1 MISWAMSKIFLSPSD
16 QFENTYAG
24 GTTNEG
30 EQMGLLAEKLAPI
43 LRRCGFEVKIVHR
56 STLANKCNQS
66 DAWGADLHLPLH
78 SNAFN
83 GTVSGTRVMC
93 MRTVEGQLGYEY
105 SKKIFKQLDAVTPGT
120 SSNISAQPQLYEI
133 HAPQAPTVYVE
144 VDFHDVPMVANWI
157 VHNLDVI
164 ADAIAKG
171 VCDCFGVKYKEG
183 DTLGESEIYRVQV
196 GAFKNR
202 DYAEVMKAKLIAAG
216 YPAFVVKSNQ

>member
-1 MISWAMSKIFLSPSD
+1 MSKKIFLSPSD

-24 GTTNEG
+24 GATNEG

-93 MRTVEGQLGYEY
+93 MRAVEGQLGYEY

-157 VHNLDVI
+157 INNLDVI
-164 ADAIAKG
+164 ADAIARG

-183 DTLGESEIYRVQV
+183 ETLDTPAIYHVQV

-202 DYAEVMKAKLIAAG
+202 DYAEAMKAKLIAAG
-216 YPAFVVKSNQ
+216 YPGFVVKTNQ

>member
-1 MISWAMSKIFLSPSD
+1 
-16 QFENTYAG
+16 
-24 GTTNEG
+24 
-30 EQMGLLAEKLAPI
+30 MGMLAEKLAPI
-43 LRRCGFEVKIVHR
+43 LQRCGFEVKIVHR

-157 VHNLDVI
+157 INNLDVI
-164 ADAIAKG
+164 ADAIARG
-171 VCDCFGVKYKEG
+171 VCDCFGVKYKAD
-183 DTLGESEIYRVQV
+183 DTHAGPQIYRVQV

-202 DYAEVMKAKLIAAG
+202 DYAEAMKEKLIAAG
-216 YPAFVVKSNQ
+216 YPAFVVKTTQ

>member
-1 MISWAMSKIFLSPSD
+1 MAKIFLSPSD

-24 GTTNEG
+24 GNTNEG

-56 STLANKCNQS
+56 STLVNKRKQS
-66 DAWGADLHLPLH
+66 DDWGADLHLPLH

-93 MRTVEGQLGYEY
+93 MRTVDGQLGYEY

-133 HAPQAPTVYVE
+133 QAPQAPTVYVE

-157 VHNLDVI
+157 IHNLDVI
-164 ADAIAKG
+164 ADAIARG
-171 VCDCFGVKYKEG
+171 VCDCFGVHFVEG
-183 DTLGESEIYRVQV
+183 DPTGNAEIYRVQV

-202 DYAEVMKAKLIAAG
+202 EYAEAMKTKLIAAG
-216 YPAFVVKSNQ
+216 YPAFVVKSKE

>member
-1 MISWAMSKIFLSPSD
+1 MTKIFLSPSD

-105 SKKIFKQLDAVTPGT
+105 SKKIFKQLDAVTPGN

-157 VHNLDVI
+157 IHNLDVI
-164 ADAIAKG
+164 ADAIARG

-183 DTLGESEIYRVQV
+183 ETLDDSAIYRVQV

-202 DYAEVMKAKLIAAG
+202 DYAEAMKEKLIAAG
-216 YPAFVVKSNQ
+216 YPALVVKTNQ

>member
-1 MISWAMSKIFLSPSD
+1 
-16 QFENTYAG
+16 
-24 GTTNEG
+24 
-30 EQMGLLAEKLAPI
+30 MGMLAEKLAPI

-157 VHNLDVI
+157 IHNLDVI
-164 ADAIAKG
+164 ADAIARG
-171 VCDCFGVKYKEG
+171 VCDCFGMQYKEG
-183 DTLGESEIYRVQV
+183 ETLDGPSIYRVQV

-202 DYAEVMKAKLIAAG
+202 DYAEVMKEKLIAAG

>member
-1 MISWAMSKIFLSPSD
+1 MAKKIFLSPSD

-24 GTTNEG
+24 GSTNEG

-43 LRRCGFEVKIVHR
+43 LQRCGFEVKIVHR

-105 SKKIFKQLDAVTPGT
+105 SKKIFNQLDAVTPGT

-133 HAPQAPTVYVE
+133 HAPHAPTVYVE

-164 ADAIAKG
+164 ADAIARG

-183 DTLGESEIYRVQV
+183 DTPGKPGIYRVQV

-202 DYAEVMKAKLIAAG
+202 DYAEAMKEKLIAAG
-216 YPAFVVKSNQ
+216 YPAFVVKSNP

>member
-1 MISWAMSKIFLSPSD
+1 
-16 QFENTYAG
+16 
-24 GTTNEG
+24 
-30 EQMGLLAEKLAPI
+30 MGMLAEKLAPI

-93 MRTVEGQLGYEY
+93 MRTVDGQLGYEY

-144 VDFHDVPMVANWI
+144 VDFHDVPRVANWI
-157 VHNLDVI
+157 IHNLDVI
-164 ADAIAKG
+164 ADAIARG
-171 VCDCFGVKYKEG
+171 VCDCFGVQYKEADPVG
-183 DTLGESEIYRVQV
+183 DSAIYRVQV

-202 DYAEVMKAKLIAAG
+202 DYAEAMKEKLIAAG
-216 YPAFVVKSNQ
+216 YPAFVVETTQ

>member
-1 MISWAMSKIFLSPSD
+1 MAKIFLSPSD

-43 LRRCGFEVKIVHR
+43 LQRCGFEVKIVHR

-157 VHNLDVI
+157 IHNLDVI
-164 ADAIAKG
+164 ADAIARG

-183 DTLGESEIYRVQV
+183 EALDDSAIYRVQV

-202 DYAEVMKAKLIAAG
+202 DYAEAMKAKLIAAG
-216 YPAFVVKSNQ
+216 YPAFVVKSNP

>member
-1 MISWAMSKIFLSPSD
+1 MAKKIFLSPSD

-24 GTTNEG
+24 GNTNEG
-30 EQMGLLAEKLAPI
+30 EQMGMLAEKLAPI

-157 VHNLDVI
+157 INNLDVI
-164 ADAIAKG
+164 ADAIARG

-183 DTLGESEIYRVQV
+183 ETLGDPTIYRVQV

-216 YPAFVVKSNQ
+216 YPAFVVKTTQ

>member
-1 MISWAMSKIFLSPSD
+1 MAKKIFLSPSD

-24 GTTNEG
+24 GATNEG

-56 STLANKCNQS
+56 STLANKCKQS
-66 DAWGADLHLPLH
+66 DEWGADLHLPLH

-144 VDFHDVPMVANWI
+144 VDFHDVPHVANWI

-164 ADAIAKG
+164 ADAIARG
-171 VCDCFGVKYKEG
+171 VCDCFGVQYKEA
-183 DTLGESEIYRVQV
+183 DPVDATAIYRVQV

-202 DYAEVMKAKLIAAG
+202 DYAEVMKAKLIAEG

>member
-1 MISWAMSKIFLSPSD
+1 MAKIFLSPSD
-16 QFENTYAG
+16 QFGNTYAG

-30 EQMGLLAEKLAPI
+30 EQMGLLAEKLALI
-43 LRRCGFEVKIVHR
+43 LQRCGFEVKIVHR

-133 HAPQAPTVYVE
+133 HAPHAPTVYVE

-164 ADAIAKG
+164 ADAIARG
-171 VCDCFGVKYKEG
+171 VCDCFGVQFVEG
-183 DTLGESEIYRVQV
+183 GTPGNAEIYRVQV

-202 DYAEVMKAKLIAAG
+202 DYAEAMKEKLIAAG
-216 YPAFVVKSNQ
+216 YPAFVVKTNQ

>member
-1 MISWAMSKIFLSPSD
+1 
-16 QFENTYAG
+16 
-24 GTTNEG
+24 
-30 EQMGLLAEKLAPI
+30 MGMLAEKLAPI

-157 VHNLDVI
+157 INNLDVI
-164 ADAIAKG
+164 ADAIARG

-183 DTLGESEIYRVQV
+183 ETLGDPTIYRVQV

-216 YPAFVVKSNQ
+216 YPAFVVKTTQ

>member
-1 MISWAMSKIFLSPSD
+1 
-16 QFENTYAG
+16 
-24 GTTNEG
+24 
-30 EQMGLLAEKLAPI
+30 MGMLAEKLAPI
-43 LRRCGFEVKIVHR
+43 LQRCGFEVKIVHR

-164 ADAIAKG
+164 ADAIARG
-171 VCDCFGVKYKEG
+171 VCDCFGVQFVEG
-183 DTLGESEIYRVQV
+183 GTPGNAEIYRVQV

-202 DYAEVMKAKLIAAG
+202 DYAEAMKEKLIAAG
-216 YPAFVVKSNQ
+216 YPAFVVKTNQ

>member
-1 MISWAMSKIFLSPSD
+1 MTKKIFLSPSD

-43 LRRCGFEVKIVHR
+43 LQRCGFEVKIVHR

-105 SKKIFKQLDAVTPGT
+105 SKKIFKKLDAVTPGT

-157 VHNLDVI
+157 IHNLDVI
-164 ADAIAKG
+164 ADAIARG

-183 DTLGESEIYRVQV
+183 EALDDPAIYRVQV

>member
-1 MISWAMSKIFLSPSD
+1 MRKKIFLSPSD

-24 GTTNEG
+24 GNTNEG

-56 STLANKCNQS
+56 STLANKCKLS

-93 MRTVEGQLGYEY
+93 MRTVDGMLGYEY
-105 SKKIFKQLDAVTPGT
+105 SKNIFKQLDAVTPGT
-120 SSNISAQPQLYEI
+120 SSNISERPILYEI
-133 HAPQAPTVYVE
+133 QTPQAPTVYVE

-157 VHNLDVI
+157 IHNLDVI
-164 ADAIAKG
+164 ADAIARG
-171 VCDCFGVKYKEG
+171 VCDCFGVQFVEG
-183 DTLGESEIYRVQV
+183 GTLGNAEIYRVQV

-202 DYAEVMKAKLIAAG
+202 DYAEAMKTKLIAAG
-216 YPAFVVKSNQ
+216 YPAFVVKSKE

>member
-1 MISWAMSKIFLSPSD
+1 MAKKIFISPSD
-16 QFENTYAG
+16 QFENTYAAG
-24 GTTNEG
+24 NTNEG

-43 LRRCGFEVKIVHR
+43 LQRCGFDVKIAHQAR
-56 STLANKCNQS
+56 LAAKCYQS

-83 GTVSGTRVMC
+83 GTVTGTRVMC

-133 HAPQAPTVYVE
+133 HDPQAPTVYVE
-144 VDFHDVPMVANWI
+144 VDFHDVPRVANWI
-157 VHNLDVI
+157 VQNLDVI
-164 ADAIAKG
+164 ADAIARG
-171 VCDCFGVKYKEG
+171 VCDCFGVEYKDDG
-183 DTLGESEIYRVQV
+183 TLGEPEIYRVQV

-202 DYAEVMKAKLIAAG
+202 DYAEAMKEKLNAAG
-216 YPAFVVKSNQ
+216 YPAFVVKSNP

>member
-1 MISWAMSKIFLSPSD
+1 
-16 QFENTYAG
+16 
-24 GTTNEG
+24 
-30 EQMGLLAEKLAPI
+30 MGMLAEKLAPI
-43 LRRCGFEVKIVHR
+43 LQRCGFEVKIVHR

-157 VHNLDVI
+157 INNLDVI
-164 ADAIAKG
+164 AVAIARG
-171 VCDCFGVKYKEG
+171 VCNCFGVKYKAD
-183 DTLGESEIYRVQV
+183 DTHAGPQIYRVQV

-202 DYAEVMKAKLIAAG
+202 DYAEAMKEKLIAAG
-216 YPAFVVKSNQ
+216 YPAFVVKTTQ

>member
-1 MISWAMSKIFLSPSD
+1 MAKIFLSPSD

-24 GTTNEG
+24 GNTNEG

-56 STLANKCNQS
+56 STLVNKRKQS
-66 DAWGADLHLPLH
+66 DDWGADLHLPLH

-93 MRTVEGQLGYEY
+93 MRTVDGQLGYEY

-133 HAPQAPTVYVE
+133 QAPHAPTVYVE

-157 VHNLDVI
+157 IHNLDVI
-164 ADAIAKG
+164 ADAIARG
-171 VCDCFGVKYKEG
+171 VCDCFGVQYKEADPVG
-183 DTLGESEIYRVQV
+183 DLAIYRVQV

-202 DYAEVMKAKLIAAG
+202 DYAEAMKEKLIAAG
-216 YPAFVVKSNQ
+216 YPAFVVKTNQ

>member
-1 MISWAMSKIFLSPSD
+1 MAKKIFLSPSD

-30 EQMGLLAEKLAPI
+30 EQMGMLAEKLAPI
-43 LRRCGFEVKIVHR
+43 LQRCGFEVKIVHR

-157 VHNLDVI
+157 INNLDVI
-164 ADAIAKG
+164 ADAIARG
-171 VCDCFGVKYKEG
+171 VCDCFGVKYKAD
-183 DTLGESEIYRVQV
+183 DTHAGPQIYRVQV

-202 DYAEVMKAKLIAAG
+202 DYAEAMKEKLIAAG
-216 YPAFVVKSNQ
+216 YPAFVVKTNQ

>member
-1 MISWAMSKIFLSPSD
+1 
-16 QFENTYAG
+16 
-24 GTTNEG
+24 
-30 EQMGLLAEKLAPI
+30 MGLLAEKLAPI
-43 LRRCGFEVKIVHR
+43 LQRCGFEVKIVHR

-133 HAPQAPTVYVE
+133 HAPHAPTVYVE

-164 ADAIAKG
+164 ADAIARG

-183 DTLGESEIYRVQV
+183 DTPGKPGIYRVQV

-202 DYAEVMKAKLIAAG
+202 DYAEAMKEKLIAAG
-216 YPAFVVKSNQ
+216 YPAFVVKSNP

>member
-1 MISWAMSKIFLSPSD
+1 
-16 QFENTYAG
+16 
-24 GTTNEG
+24 
-30 EQMGLLAEKLAPI
+30 MGMLAEKLAPI
-43 LRRCGFEVKIVHR
+43 LQRCGFEVKIVHR

-157 VHNLDVI
+157 INNLDVI
-164 ADAIAKG
+164 ADAIARG
-171 VCDCFGVKYKEG
+171 VCDCFGVKYKAD
-183 DTLGESEIYRVQV
+183 DTHAGPQIYRVQV

-202 DYAEVMKAKLIAAG
+202 DYAEAMKEKLIAAG
-216 YPAFVVKSNQ
+216 YPAFVVKTNQ

>member
-1 MISWAMSKIFLSPSD
+1 MAKKIFLSPSD

-24 GTTNEG
+24 GSTNEG

-157 VHNLDVI
+157 IHNLDVI
-164 ADAIAKG
+164 ADAIARG
-171 VCDCFGVKYKEG
+171 VCDCFGVQFVEG
-183 DTLGESEIYRVQV
+183 GTLGNAEIYRVQV

-202 DYAEVMKAKLIAAG
+202 DYAEAMKAKLIAAG
-216 YPAFVVKSNQ
+216 YPAFVVKTNQ

>member
-1 MISWAMSKIFLSPSD
+1 MAKIFLSPSD
-16 QFENTYAG
+16 QFENTYADG
-24 GTTNEG
+24 NTNEG

-56 STLANKCNQS
+56 STLVNKRKQS
-66 DAWGADLHLPLH
+66 DDWGADLHLPLH

-93 MRTVEGQLGYEY
+93 MRTVDGQLGYEY

-133 HAPQAPTVYVE
+133 QAPHAPTVYVE

-157 VHNLDVI
+157 IHNLDVI
-164 ADAIAKG
+164 ADAIARG
-171 VCDCFGVKYKEG
+171 VCDCFGVQFVEG
-183 DTLGESEIYRVQV
+183 GTLGNAEIYRVQV
-196 GAFKNR
+196 GAFKNH
-202 DYAEVMKAKLIAAG
+202 DYAEAMKAKLIAAG
-216 YPAFVVKSNQ
+216 YPAFVVKTTQ

>member
-1 MISWAMSKIFLSPSD
+1 MAKKIFLSPSD

-30 EQMGLLAEKLAPI
+30 EQMGMLAEKLAPI
-43 LRRCGFEVKIVHR
+43 LQRCGFEVKIVHR

-157 VHNLDVI
+157 IHNLDVI
-164 ADAIAKG
+164 ADAIARG
-171 VCDCFGVKYKEG
+171 VCDCFGVKYKAD
-183 DTLGESEIYRVQV
+183 DTHAGPQIYRVQV

-202 DYAEVMKAKLIAAG
+202 DYAEAMKEKLIAAG
-216 YPAFVVKSNQ
+216 YPAFVVKTNQ

>member
-1 MISWAMSKIFLSPSD
+1 MANKIFLSPSD

-30 EQMGLLAEKLAPI
+30 EQMGMLAEKLAPI
-43 LRRCGFEVKIVHR
+43 LQRCGFEVKIVHR

-157 VHNLDVI
+157 IHNLDVI
-164 ADAIAKG
+164 ADAIARG
-171 VCDCFGVKYKEG
+171 VCDCFGVQYKEADPVG
-183 DTLGESEIYRVQV
+183 DPAIYRVQV

-202 DYAEVMKAKLIAAG
+202 DYAEAMKAMLIAAG
-216 YPAFVVKSNQ
+216 YPAFVVKSNP

>member
-1 MISWAMSKIFLSPSD
+1 MAKIFLSPSD

-24 GTTNEG
+24 GNTNEG

-56 STLANKCNQS
+56 STLVNKRKQS
-66 DAWGADLHLPLH
+66 DDWGADLHLPLH

-93 MRTVEGQLGYEY
+93 MRTVDGQLGYEY

-133 HAPQAPTVYVE
+133 QAPHAPTVYVE

-157 VHNLDVI
+157 IHNLDVI
-164 ADAIAKG
+164 ADAIARG
-171 VCDCFGVKYKEG
+171 VCDCFGVQYKAD
-183 DTLGESEIYRVQV
+183 DTNAEPQIYRVQV

-202 DYAEVMKAKLIAAG
+202 EYAEVMKEKLIAAG

>member
-1 MISWAMSKIFLSPSD
+1 MAKKIFISPSD
-16 QFENTYAG
+16 QFENTYAAG
-24 GTTNEG
+24 NTNEG

-43 LRRCGFEVKIVHR
+43 LQRCGFDVKIAHQAR
-56 STLANKCNQS
+56 LAAKCYQS

-83 GTVSGTRVMC
+83 GTVTGTRVMC

-133 HAPQAPTVYVE
+133 HDPQAPTVYVE

-157 VHNLDVI
+157 IHNLDVI
-164 ADAIAKG
+164 ADAIARG
-171 VCDCFGVKYKEG
+171 VCDCFGVEYKDDG
-183 DTLGESEIYRVQV
+183 TLGEPEIYRVQV

-202 DYAEVMKAKLIAAG
+202 DYAEAMKEKLNAAG
-216 YPAFVVKSNQ
+216 YPAFVVKSNP

>member
-1 MISWAMSKIFLSPSD
+1 MAKKIFLSPSD
-16 QFENTYAG
+16 QFENTYAAG
-24 GTTNEG
+24 NTNEG

-43 LRRCGFEVKIVHR
+43 LQRCGFEVKIVHR
-56 STLANKCNQS
+56 STLVNKRKQS
-66 DAWGADLHLPLH
+66 DDWGADLHLPLH

-93 MRTVEGQLGYEY
+93 MRTVDGQLGYEY

-133 HAPQAPTVYVE
+133 QAPHAPTVYVE

-157 VHNLDVI
+157 IHNLDVI
-164 ADAIAKG
+164 ADAIARG
-171 VCDCFGVKYKEG
+171 VCDCFGVQYKAEPQ
-183 DTLGESEIYRVQV
+183 IYRVQV

-202 DYAEVMKAKLIAAG
+202 DYAEAMKEKLIASG
-216 YPAFVVKSNQ
+216 YPAFVVKTNQ

>member
-1 MISWAMSKIFLSPSD
+1 MAKKIFLSPSD
-16 QFENTYAG
+16 QFENTYAAG
-24 GTTNEG
+24 NTNEG

-43 LRRCGFEVKIVHR
+43 LQRCGFEVKIVHR
-56 STLANKCNQS
+56 STLVNKRKQS
-66 DAWGADLHLPLH
+66 DDWGADLHLPLH

-93 MRTVEGQLGYEY
+93 MRTVDGQLGYEY

-133 HAPQAPTVYVE
+133 QAPHAPTVYVE

-157 VHNLDVI
+157 IHNLDVI
-164 ADAIAKG
+164 ADAIARG
-171 VCDCFGVKYKEG
+171 VCDCFGVQYKAG
-183 DTLGESEIYRVQV
+183 DTPAEPQIYRVQV

-202 DYAEVMKAKLIAAG
+202 DYAEAMKEKLIASG
-216 YPAFVVKSNQ
+216 YPAFVVKTNQ

>member
-1 MISWAMSKIFLSPSD
+1 MAKIFLSPSD

-105 SKKIFKQLDAVTPGT
+105 GKRIFKQLDAVTPGT

-133 HAPQAPTVYVE
+133 HAPHAPTVYVE

-164 ADAIAKG
+164 ADAIARG
-171 VCDCFGVKYKEG
+171 VCDCFGVQFVEG
-183 DTLGESEIYRVQV
+183 GTPGNVEIYRVQV

-202 DYAEVMKAKLIAAG
+202 DYAEAMKEKLIAAG

>member
-1 MISWAMSKIFLSPSD
+1 
-16 QFENTYAG
+16 
-24 GTTNEG
+24 
-30 EQMGLLAEKLAPI
+30 MGMLAEKLAPI
-43 LRRCGFEVKIVHR
+43 LQRCGFEVKIVHR

-157 VHNLDVI
+157 INNLDVI
-164 ADAIAKG
+164 ADVIARG
-171 VCDCFGVKYKEG
+171 VCDCFGVKYKAD
-183 DTLGESEIYRVQV
+183 DTHAGPQIYRVQV

-202 DYAEVMKAKLIAAG
+202 DYAEAMKEKLIAAG
-216 YPAFVVKSNQ
+216 YPAFVVKTNQ

>member
-1 MISWAMSKIFLSPSD
+1 MAKKIFLSPSD

-43 LRRCGFEVKIVHR
+43 LQRCGFEVKIVHR

-105 SKKIFKQLDAVTPGT
+105 SKKIFNQLDAVTPGT

-157 VHNLDVI
+157 IHNLDVI
-164 ADAIAKG
+164 ADAIARG
-171 VCDCFGVKYKEG
+171 VCDCFGVQYKAE
-183 DTLGESEIYRVQV
+183 DTHAEPQIYRVQV

-202 DYAEVMKAKLIAAG
+202 EYAEVMKAKLIAAG
-216 YPAFVVKSNQ
+216 YPAFVVKSNP

>member
-1 MISWAMSKIFLSPSD
+1 
-16 QFENTYAG
+16 
-24 GTTNEG
+24 
-30 EQMGLLAEKLAPI
+30 MGMLAEKLAPI
-43 LRRCGFEVKIVHR
+43 LQRCGFEVKIVHR

-105 SKKIFKQLDAVTPGT
+105 SKKIFNQLDAVTPGT

-133 HAPQAPTVYVE
+133 HAPHAPTVYVE

-164 ADAIAKG
+164 ADAIARG

-183 DTLGESEIYRVQV
+183 DTPGKPGIYRVQV

-202 DYAEVMKAKLIAAG
+202 DYAEAMKEKLIAAG
-216 YPAFVVKSNQ
+216 YPAFVVKSNP

>member
-1 MISWAMSKIFLSPSD
+1 
-16 QFENTYAG
+16 
-24 GTTNEG
+24 
-30 EQMGLLAEKLAPI
+30 MGMLAEKLAPI
-43 LRRCGFEVKIVHR
+43 LQRCGFEVKIVHR

-157 VHNLDVI
+157 IHNLDVI
-164 ADAIAKG
+164 ADAIARG
-171 VCDCFGVKYKEG
+171 VCDCFGVKYKAD
-183 DTLGESEIYRVQV
+183 DTHAGPQIYRVQV

-202 DYAEVMKAKLIAAG
+202 DYAEAMKEKLIAAG
-216 YPAFVVKSNQ
+216 YPAFVVKTNQ

>member
-1 MISWAMSKIFLSPSD
+1 
-16 QFENTYAG
+16 
-24 GTTNEG
+24 
-30 EQMGLLAEKLAPI
+30 MGMLAEKLAPI
-43 LRRCGFEVKIVHR
+43 LQRCGFEVKIVHR

-157 VHNLDVI
+157 IHNLDVI
-164 ADAIAKG
+164 ADAIARG
-171 VCDCFGVKYKEG
+171 VCDCFGVQYKEADPVG
-183 DTLGESEIYRVQV
+183 DPVIYRVQV

-202 DYAEVMKAKLIAAG
+202 NYAEAMKEKLIAAG
-216 YPAFVVKSNQ
+216 YPAFVVKTTQ